1 MPKTHS
7 PFLFVHLYVRFSKT
21 VLPHLSLFR
30 RQVVGVRNS
39 NFIQKAS
46 RPRRWWTS
54 IPKNHITGVWI
65 QTSFILRGEEVL
77 VVANFLV
84 SVSFVLAAVHQRLG
98 YEVPV
103 NLQQHKGYSLSILTE
118 KCYTVKG
125 QSLDNRLSC
134 IFQTIGNTLV
144 EKATE

>member
-1 MPKTHS
+1 M
-7 PFLFVHLYVRFSKT
+7 
-21 VLPHLSLFR
+21 
-30 RQVVGVRNS
+30 
-39 NFIQKAS
+39 
-46 RPRRWWTS
+46 
-54 IPKNHITGVWI
+54 
-65 QTSFILRGEEVL
+65 L

-125 QSLDNRLSC
+125 QSLDNESSCLSEA
-134 IFQTIGNTLV
+134 IGNILNL
-144 EKATE
+144 KRKQ

>member
-1 MPKTHS
+1 
-7 PFLFVHLYVRFSKT
+7 
-21 VLPHLSLFR
+21 
-30 RQVVGVRNS
+30 
-39 NFIQKAS
+39 
-46 RPRRWWTS
+46 
-54 IPKNHITGVWI
+54 
-65 QTSFILRGEEVL
+65 VL

-103 NLQQHKGYSLSILTE
+103 NLQQHKGYSLSILME